1 MNRSFFIFLLLF
13 AKVIDAQVIKTDSSV
28 SYNYSSFKYAPR
40 VTFGYQKSIYYEV
53 GICREVYKSYDN
65 YELNK
70 YGKDGVLYFGTFLTY
85 GNLVVKNKSINSIKL
100 GFETILAG
108 GSYGLTFGLDLT
120 DYFYNSNQY
129 LAVTPRFVIP
139 LTKEATPL
147 AFISYG
153 YSINSFN
160 SLSEYVGNHQFML
173 TLNLFYKEHKRINSI
188 REEFQMGVENLQA
201 KYKIKN

>member
-1 MNRSFFIFLLLF
+1 M
-13 AKVIDAQVIKTDSSV
+13 
-28 SYNYSSFKYAPR
+28 SYNYSSIKYAPR
-40 VTFGYQKSIYYEV
+40 VTFGYQKAFYNEV
-53 GICREVYKSYDN
+53 GICREVYKRYDN
-65 YELNK
+65 YDLNK

-85 GNLVVKNKSINSIKL
+85 GNILVKNKSINSIKL

-129 LAVTPRFVIP
+129 LAVTPRFVFP
-139 LTKEATPL
+139 LTKECTPL

-153 YSINSFN
+153 YCINSFN

-173 TLNLFYKEHKRINSI
+173 TLNLFYNEHKRINSI
-188 REEFQMGVENLQA
+188 SEEFRMGVENIQT
-201 KYKIKN
+201 KDKINN